1 MINPTDKRPLEFVVL
16 IIFLLSG
23 VPESMYS
30 IISGENEYPLL
41 SSAFVVFFVA
51 LAIGL
56 WLRKEIAR
64 RFLIETTA
72 LLVLPAGI
80 AMFFILGGVSKGD
93 IQLLDALP
101 FMLSVIALIVLV
113 FYLRSDRLLRYYW
126 AEKLREENK

>member
-1 MINPTDKRPLEFVVL
+1 MIDPTDKKPLEFVIL
-16 IIFLLSG
+16 IIFLVSG

-30 IISGENEYPLL
+30 IITGENEYPLL
-41 SSAFVVFFVA
+41 SFAFVVFFVA
-51 LAIGL
+51 LASGL
-56 WLRKEIAR
+56 WFRKEMAR

-80 AMFFILGGVSKGD
+80 AMFFMLGGVSKGD
-93 IQLLDALP
+93 IRLLDALP
-101 FMLSVIALIVLV
+101 VMLSVIALIVLV